1 MVLSSIDSGDISAV
15 DMAMRKLKSV
25 LVSPGQDPASLTS
38 LEMIKSA
45 ELNDFDPVI
54 TAALRR
60 LLAEMDRREYGSE
73 EGRLDPAL
81 FSDMRQV
88 IVYCQ
93 SRGS

>member
-1 MVLSSIDSGDISAV
+1 MVLSALDSGDISAV
-15 DMAMRKLKSV
+15 DIAMRKLKAV

-45 ELNDFDPVI
+45 ELNHFDPEI
-54 TAALRR
+54 AAALRR
-60 LLAEMDRREYGSE
+60 LLAEMDRREYRSE
-73 EGRLDPAL
+73 EGSLDPSL
-81 FSDMRQV
+81 FGDIRQV

>member
-1 MVLSSIDSGDISAV
+1 MSAV

-45 ELNDFDPVI
+45 EMNHFDPEI

-60 LLAEMDRREYGSE
+60 LLAEMDRLEYRSE
-73 EGRLDPAL
+73 EGGLDPTL
-81 FSDMRQV
+81 FGDMRQV
-88 IVYCQ
+88 ILYCQ

>member
-1 MVLSSIDSGDISAV
+1 MVLSALDSGDISAV
-15 DMAMRKLKSV
+15 DIAMRKLKAV

-45 ELNDFDPVI
+45 ELNHFDPEI

-60 LLAEMDRREYGSE
+60 LLAEMDRREYRSE
-73 EGRLDPAL
+73 EGSLDPSL
-81 FSDMRQV
+81 FGDIRQV